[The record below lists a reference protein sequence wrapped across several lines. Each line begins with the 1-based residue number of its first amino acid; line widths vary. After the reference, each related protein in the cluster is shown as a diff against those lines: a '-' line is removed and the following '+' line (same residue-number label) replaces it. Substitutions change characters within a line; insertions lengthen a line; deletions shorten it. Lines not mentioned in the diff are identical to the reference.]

1 MNRLRDYLI
10 LTKPEITFMNVA
22 MALGGFY
29 LGSAGHLDLTRL
41 AYMLAGVTLGAA
53 GTGALNMYFERAVDG
68 RMRRTRLRPLPA
80 GRLAPW
86 QALAVGAGA
95 VAAGIACLAW
105 RVNLLSALLLALAV
119 ANYLLT
125 YTALKPKTYGCV
137 LVGALSG
144 AAPPLIGWV
153 AATGRISGSAGALF
167 LILFLWQIPHF
178 LALAWLH
185 REDYASVGWRMLPT
199 NDPDGRGTGRQMVG
213 YGAALLLATLLPWGF
228 GLVHPVY
235 LVGAAGLGV
244 LFLAMEARFARQR
257 TTPAA
262 RAVFVGS
269 MIYLPALFG
278 LLAVHKL

>member
-1 MNRLRDYLI
+1 MNRLRDFLS

-22 MALGGFY
+22 VALGGFY
-29 LGSAGHLDLTRL
+29 LGSAGHVDLARL
-41 AYMLAGVTLGAA
+41 GRTLAGVTLGAA
-53 GTGALNMYFERAVDG
+53 GTGALNMFFERAADG

-95 VAAGIACLAW
+95 VVLGIAYLAW
-105 RVNLLSALLLALAV
+105 RVNLLSSLLLALAV
-119 ANYLLT
+119 ANYLFA
-125 YTALKPKTYGCV
+125 YSALKSKTYACV

-144 AAPPLIGWV
+144 AAPPLIGWAG
-153 AATGRISGSAGALF
+153 AAGRLSGSAGVLF

-199 NDPDGRGTGRQMVG
+199 NDPDGRGAGRQMLG
-213 YGAALLLATLLPWGF
+213 YGAALLVASLLPWGF
-228 GLVHPVY
+228 GLVNPGY
-235 LVGAAGLGV
+235 LIGAAGLGA
-244 LFLAMEARFARQR
+244 LFLVMEARFATRR
-257 TTPAA
+257 TTSMA
-262 RAVFVGS
+262 RTVFIGS
-269 MIYLPALFG
+269 MVYLPAIFG